1 MKKTLFLFIFILVL
15 LTENVCSPVVVED
28 KVYAVV
34 VSKSTLSKPGWKKIV
49 DKLVEKYSALVLVYK
64 DDLREVHFNLSR
76 LAPDYVCFIAT
87 LNEASPE
94 FVKSV
99 NRLMRELDSDPYVDA
114 IWAILTGYSYED
126 ILKILSLSR
135 LKVKRILACCCV
147 KWVYYVKEGGVMKPE
162 TKYGLLYI
170 IYPNGTKVEKKI
182 PKDSTLLL
190 ADLVNSN
197 QFDMI
202 ITSGHGNHNRW
213 QVHYPSP
220 WPEGY
225 FISQDGKV
233 YAIAAN
239 NSARLIKSTNPKIY
253 FGLGNCYIGAILGKD
268 SMAPAWIHSGGAV
281 FYTGYVIEEGPYS
294 YMMGG
299 IPAYFIEQDNYT
311 WAEAFFANQQSA
323 IFDMINL
330 VPGPNH
336 EYLKKDINGPA
347 LYGDPALDVRAEV
360 SIKRMYTRFIH
371 VEYLN
376 QTCMNITV
384 GIVMNKD
391 GTPGWNG
398 KWGNRHP
405 VIVLPFRVENVTVI
419 STNAYKAVVADNFV
433 LLYVWKKG
441 DPPLKKGSVYYVSF
455 TAYLMKRPRKI
466 PSAEKKEAFLWTTL
480 VVLLAGV
487 SAVVI
492 VLVVFK
498 IRKKIFSKSTSE
510 FT

>member
-1 MKKTLFLFIFILVL
+1 MKKFLFIFILIIVIL
-15 LTENVCSPVVVED
+15 AEEALGPTLSQG

-34 VSKSTLSKPGWKKIV
+34 VSKKTLGNPGWKKV
-49 DKLVEKYSALVLVYK
+49 VGKLVEKYSAKVFVYSS
-64 DDLREVHFNLSR
+64 DVWEVRVNLSK
-76 LAPDYVCFIAT
+76 LAPDYVCFVAPPS
-87 LNEASPE
+87 EASPE

-99 NRLMRELDSDPYVDA
+99 NRLMRELDNDPYVDSM
-114 IWAILTGYSYED
+114 WAILTGYSYED
-126 ILKILSLSR
+126 ALKILSLSGFR
-135 LKVKRILACCCV
+135 VKRILACCCV

-162 TKYGLLYI
+162 TKYGILYI

-202 ITSGHGNHNRW
+202 ITSGHGNHDRW
-213 QVHYPSP
+213 QVHYPDP

-225 FISQDGKV
+225 FVSEDGKV

-253 FGLGNCYIGAILGKD
+253 FGLGNCYIGAIRGKD

-347 LYGDPALDVRAEV
+347 LYGDPALDVKAEV
-360 SIKRMYTRFIH
+360 SIERMYTRFIH

-376 QTCMNITV
+376 QTYMNITI
-384 GIVMNKD
+384 GIIMNKD

-405 VIVLPFRVENVTVI
+405 VIILPFRVENVTVI

-441 DPPLKKGSVYYVSF
+441 DPPLKKGSVYYVNF
-455 TAYLMKRPRKI
+455 IACKMKRPRKI
-466 PSAEKKEAFLWTTL
+466 VFEKKLDYTYL
-480 VVLLAGV
+480 MYLAALI
-487 SAVVI
+487 AVV
-492 VLVVFK
+492 VV
-498 IRKKIFSKSTSE
+498 IIAILRVRKFHKT
-510 FT
+510 FTRDERVTH

>member
-1 MKKTLFLFIFILVL
+1 MKKILFLFIFILVL
-15 LTENVCSPVVVED
+15 LAEKACSPVVGEN

-34 VSKSTLSKPGWKKIV
+34 ISKSTLSKPGWKKVV
-49 DKLVEKYSALVLVYK
+49 DKLVEKYSAVVLVYK
-64 DDLREVHFNLSR
+64 NYLKEVHFNLSR
-76 LAPDYVCFIAT
+76 LAPDYVCFVAT
-87 LNEASPE
+87 PNEASPE

-99 NRLMRELDSDPYVDA
+99 NRLMRELDDDPYVDA
-114 IWAILTGYSYED
+114 VWAILTGYSYED
-126 ILKILSLSR
+126 ALRIVSMKGF
-135 LKVKRILACCCV
+135 KVKRILACCCV
-147 KWVYYVKEGGVMKPE
+147 RWVYCIKEGGVMKPE
-162 TKYGLLYI
+162 TKYGLLYV
-170 IYPNGTKVEKKI
+170 IYPNGTRIEKKI

-197 QFDMI
+197 EFDMI
-202 ITSGHGNHNRW
+202 ITSGHGNHDKW
-213 QVHYPSP
+213 QVHYPDP

-233 YAIAAN
+233 YAVAAN

-281 FYTGYVIEEGPYS
+281 FYTGYVIEEGPFS

-336 EYLKKDINGPA
+336 EYLKKDIDGPA

-360 SIKRMYTRFIH
+360 STERMYTRFIH
-371 VEYLN
+371 AEYIN
-376 QTCMNITV
+376 QTYMNITV
-384 GIVMNKD
+384 GIIMNKD

-405 VIVLPFRVENVTVI
+405 VIILPFRVENITVV
-419 STNAYKAVVADNFV
+419 STNAYKAIVTDNFV

-441 DPPLKKGSVYYVSF
+441 DPPLKKGSVYYVKF
-455 TAYLMKRPRKI
+455 IACKMKRPRKI
-466 PSAEKKEAFLWTTL
+466 VFEKKPGYTYLMYLAILVAVAAVTIAILW
-480 VVLLAGV
+480 V
-487 SAVVI
+487 
-492 VLVVFK
+492 
-498 IRKKIFSKSTSE
+498 RKFHKT